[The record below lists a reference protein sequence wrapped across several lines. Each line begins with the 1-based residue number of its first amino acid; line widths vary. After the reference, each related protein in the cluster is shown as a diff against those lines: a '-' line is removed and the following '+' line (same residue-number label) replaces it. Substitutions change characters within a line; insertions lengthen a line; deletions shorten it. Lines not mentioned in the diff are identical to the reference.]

1 MERALV
7 TSSFSMADLCPAT
20 GVHGVSRPMR
30 LSYVSPTAS
39 AAAQNPSYGRKKNAS
54 SSAPPSA
61 AASATVI
68 TSPPATYDVQYPT
81 PTRPAEETEQDEENL
96 VAKHKTTRSVAA
108 TTNGRASRAAPRP
121 AQSRP
126 RRRPAQA
133 AAASL
138 PVTFCNALEEVINTF
153 IDPPALRPT
162 VDPRN
167 VLTSNFAP
175 VDELPPT
182 PCPIVRGAIPRCL
195 AGGAY
200 IRNGPNPQHLPRGPH
215 HLFDGDGMLHSLLLP
230 ASPSSGDPVLCSRYV
245 QTYKYLVERD
255 AGAPVMPNVFSGFHG
270 VAGLAR
276 GAVVAA
282 RVLTGQMNPIEGA
295 GLANT
300 SLAYFAGRLY
310 ALGESDLPYA
320 VRVDPA
326 TGEVTTHGRSD
337 FGGRLVMGMTAHPKK
352 DPVTGELFAFRY
364 GPVPPFVTYFRF
376 DPAGN
381 KGADV
386 PIFSVQQPSF
396 LHDFA
401 ITERYAIF
409 PEIQIVMKPMDMVVG
424 GGSPVGSDPGKV
436 PRLGVLP
443 RYATD
448 ESEMRWFE
456 VPGFNMMHSVNAW
469 EEAGG
474 EEIVLVA
481 PNILSIEHALERME
495 LVHACVEKVRI
506 NLRTGAVTRTPL
518 AAGNLDFGVINPAS
532 LGRRNRYG
540 YFGVGDPMPKIGG
553 VAKLDFNRAGLG
565 DCTVARRDFGP
576 GSFAGEPFF
585 VPDDVEGNGNEDDGY
600 LVCYVHNER
609 TGENRF
615 VVMDARSPD
624 LDIVAEV
631 QLPGRVPYGFHGLFV
646 TQAELRSQHQ

>member
-1 MERALV
+1 MQRI
-7 TSSFSMADLCPAT
+7 CPAHCSVT
-20 GVHGVSRPMR
+20 HSLTMKSMR
-30 LSYVSPTAS
+30 LSYIPPAAS
-39 AAAQNPSYGRKKNAS
+39 AAPQSPSYGRKKNAS
-54 SSAPPSA
+54 AAPPSA
-61 AASATVI
+61 AASTTVL
-68 TSPPATYDVQYPT
+68 TSPPVTTTRT
-81 PTRPAEETEQDEENL
+81 PKQTEQEDEQL
-96 VAKHKTTRSVAA
+96 VAKTKTTRTVIA
-108 TTNGRASRAAPRP
+108 TTNGRAAPS
-121 AQSRP
+121 QSRP
-126 RRRPAQA
+126 RRRPAPA
-133 AAASL
+133 AAASAASL
-138 PVTFCNALEEVINTF
+138 PMTFCNALEEVINTF
-153 IDPPALRPT
+153 IDPPALRPA

-167 VLTSNFAP
+167 VLTSNFVP

-182 PCPIVRGAIPRCL
+182 PCPVVRGAIPRCL

-230 ASPSSGDPVLCSRYV
+230 SPASSGDDPVLCSRYV

-255 AGAPVMPNVFSGFHG
+255 AGAPVLPNVFSGFHG
-270 VAGLAR
+270 VAGMAR

-282 RVLTGQMNPIEGA
+282 RVLTGQMNPLEGV

-320 VRVDPA
+320 VRVHPD
-326 TGEVTTHGRSD
+326 TGEVTTHGRCD

-436 PRLGVLP
+436 PRLGVIP

-448 ESEMRWFE
+448 ESEMRWFK
-456 VPGFNMMHSVNAW
+456 VPGFNIMHSVNAW

-474 EEIVLVA
+474 EELVLVA
-481 PNILSIEHALERME
+481 PNVLSIEHALEHME
-495 LVHACVEKVRI
+495 LVHSCVEKVRI
-506 NLRTGAVTRTPL
+506 NLRTGVVTRTPL
-518 AAGNLDFGVINPAS
+518 AAGNFDFPVINPAF

-540 YFGVGDPMPKIGG
+540 YFGVGDPAPKIGG
-553 VAKLDFNRAGLG
+553 VAKLDFDRAGEG
-565 DCTVARRDFGP
+565 DCTVAQRDFGP
-576 GSFAGEPFF
+576 GCFAGEPFF
-585 VPDDVEGNGNEDDGY
+585 VADDVEGNGNEDDGY
-600 LVCYVHNER
+600 LVCYVHDEA

-624 LDIVAEV
+624 LEIVAEV

-646 TQAELRSQHQ
+646 TQAELQSQHQ

>member
-1 MERALV
+1 
-7 TSSFSMADLCPAT
+7 
-20 GVHGVSRPMR
+20 MR
-30 LSYVSPTAS
+30 STRFSYVSPSAS
-39 AAAQNPSYGRKKNAS
+39 AAAQNPSYGRKKNSAT
-54 SSAPPSA
+54 APPSA
-61 AASATVI
+61 AASTTVL
-68 TSPPATYDVQYPT
+68 TSPPATITTTTPT
-81 PTRPAEETEQDEENL
+81 PKQNEREDEPL
-96 VAKHKTTRSVAA
+96 VAKIKTTRTVTVTS
-108 TTNGRASRAAPRP
+108 TNGRVAPRQ

-126 RRRPAQA
+126 PRRRPPA
-133 AAASL
+133 AAASASL
-138 PVTFCNALEEVINTF
+138 PVTFCNALEGVINTF

-182 PCPIVRGAIPRCL
+182 PCPVVRGAIPRCL

-230 ASPSSGDPVLCSRYV
+230 SAGKNDDPVLCSRYV

-255 AGAPVMPNVFSGFHG
+255 AGAPVMPNMFSGFHG
-270 VAGLAR
+270 VAGMAR
-276 GAVVAA
+276 GAVAAA
-282 RVLTGQMNPIEGA
+282 RVLTGQMNLLQGA

-300 SLAYFAGRLY
+300 SLAYFGARLY
-310 ALGESDLPYA
+310 ALGESDLPYT
-320 VRVDPA
+320 VRVDA
-326 TGEVTTHGRSD
+326 DTGEVTTIGRCD

-386 PIFSVQQPSF
+386 PFFSVEQPSF

-401 ITERYAIF
+401 ITERHAIF

-424 GGSPVGSDPGKV
+424 GGSPVGSDPNKV
-436 PRLGVLP
+436 PRLGVIP

-518 AAGNLDFGVINPAS
+518 AAGNFDFGVINPAC

-553 VAKLDFNRAGLG
+553 VAKLDFDLAGAG
-565 DCTVARRDFGP
+565 DCTVARRDFGA
-576 GSFAGEPFF
+576 GCFAGEPFF

-600 LVCYVHNER
+600 VVCYVHDEG

-624 LDIVAEV
+624 LEIVAEV

-646 TQAELRSQHQ
+646 TQAELRAQQQ

>member
-1 MERALV
+1 MERTLI
-7 TSSFSMADLCPAT
+7 TSNLSMAAHPSRSSGRVGYISPA
-20 GVHGVSRPMR
+20 
-30 LSYVSPTAS
+30 AS
-39 AAAQNPSYGRKKNAS
+39 AAAQNSSYRKKKS
-54 SSAPPSA
+54 TPSA
-61 AASATVI
+61 AATAATAA
-68 TSPPATYDVQYPT
+68 TSPPATDNVQSTAPK
-81 PTRPAEETEQDEENL
+81 QDEQQDKGER
-96 VAKHKTTRSVAA
+96 VAS
-108 TTNGRASRAAPRP
+108 TTNTSRIGTASARTRRAPAPSQARA
-121 AQSRP
+121 QP
-126 RRRPAQA
+126 RRRPAPV
-133 AAASL
+133 AASL
-138 PVTFCNALEEVINTF
+138 PMALCSALEEAINTF
-153 IDPPALRPT
+153 VDPPALRPS
-162 VDPRN
+162 VDPRH
-167 VLTSNFAP
+167 VLSANFTP

-182 PCPIVRGAIPRCL
+182 PCPVVRGAIPRCL

-230 ASPSSGDPVLCSRYV
+230 TADSPSSDPVLCSRYV

-270 VAGLAR
+270 LGGLAR

-282 RVLTGQMNPIEGA
+282 RVLTGQMNPAEGV

-300 SLAYFAGRLY
+300 SLVFFGGRLY

-326 TGEVTTHGRSD
+326 TGEVTTHGRCD
-337 FGGRLVMGMTAHPKK
+337 FGGRLFMGMTAHPKK
-352 DPVTGELFAFRY
+352 DPVTGEVFAFRY

-381 KGADV
+381 KGPDV

-401 ITERYAIF
+401 VTERYAIF
-409 PEIQIVMKPMDMVVG
+409 PEIQIVMQPMGMVAG
-424 GGSPVGSDPGKV
+424 GAPVGADSGKV
-436 PRLGVLP
+436 PRIGVLP
-443 RYATD
+443 KYATD

-456 VPGFNMMHSVNAW
+456 VPGFNIMHTLNAW

-474 EEIVLVA
+474 EELVLVA
-481 PNILSIEHALERME
+481 PNVLSVEHALERME
-495 LVHACVEKVRI
+495 LVHSCVEKVRV
-506 NLRTGAVTRTPL
+506 NLRTGAVSRTPL
-518 AAGNLDFGVINPAS
+518 SAGNLDFGVIHPGY

-540 YFGVGDPMPKIGG
+540 YLGIGDPMPKIGG
-553 VAKLDFNRAGLG
+553 VAKLDLDLAGTG

-576 GSFAGEPFF
+576 GCFAGEPFF
-585 VPDDVEGNGNEDDGY
+585 VPDDVEGDGNEDDGY
-600 LVCYVHNER
+600 VVCYVHNER

-615 VVMDARSPD
+615 VVMDARSPQ

-631 QLPGRVPYGFHGLFV
+631 ELPARVPYGFHGLFV
-646 TQAELRSQHQ
+646 TKAELQAQQQ

>member
-1 MERALV
+1 MERTLI
-7 TSSFSMADLCPAT
+7 TSNLSMAAHPSRSSSSRRVHYISPA
-20 GVHGVSRPMR
+20 
-30 LSYVSPTAS
+30 AS
-39 AAAQNPSYGRKKNAS
+39 AAAQNSSSYRKKKS
-54 SSAPPSA
+54 TPSPPPPSA
-61 AASATVI
+61 AATATVV
-68 TSPPATYDVQYPT
+68 TSPPATDNVQSPAPKQT
-81 PTRPAEETEQDEENL
+81 EQQEKTERPAS
-96 VAKHKTTRSVAA
+96 RIA
-108 TTNGRASRAAPRP
+108 TARARAPTSQ

-126 RRRPAQA
+126 RRRPAP

-138 PVTFCNALEEVINTF
+138 PMALCSALEEAINTF
-153 IDPPALRPT
+153 VDPPALRPS
-162 VDPRN
+162 VDPRH
-167 VLTSNFAP
+167 VLSSNFAP

-182 PCPIVRGAIPRCL
+182 PCPAVRGAIPRCL

-230 ASPSSGDPVLCSRYV
+230 AAGSSGSDPVLCSRYV

-270 VAGLAR
+270 LAGFAR

-282 RVLTGQMNPIEGA
+282 RVLTGQMNPAQGV

-300 SLAYFAGRLY
+300 SLALFGGRLY

-320 VRVDPA
+320 VRVDTA
-326 TGEVTTHGRSD
+326 TGDVTTHGRCD
-337 FGGRLVMGMTAHPKK
+337 FGGRLFMGMTAHPKK

-381 KGADV
+381 KGPDV

-409 PEIQIVMKPMDMVVG
+409 PEIQIVMQPMGMVAG
-424 GGSPVGSDPGKV
+424 GAPVGSDPGKV
-436 PRLGVLP
+436 PRIGVLP

-448 ESEMRWFE
+448 ESEMRWLE
-456 VPGFNMMHSVNAW
+456 VPGFNIMHTLNAW

-474 EEIVLVA
+474 DELVLVA
-481 PNILSIEHALERME
+481 PNVLSVEHALERME
-495 LVHACVEKVRI
+495 LVHSCVEKVRI
-506 NLRTGAVTRTPL
+506 DLRTGAVSRTPL
-518 AAGNLDFGVINPAS
+518 SAGNLDFGVMHPGY
-532 LGRRNRYG
+532 LGRPNRYG

-553 VAKLDFNRAGLG
+553 VAKLDMELAGTG

-576 GSFAGEPFF
+576 GCFAGEPFF
-585 VPDDVEGNGNEDDGY
+585 VPDDVDGDGNEDDGY
-600 LVCYVHNER
+600 VVCYVHDER
-609 TGENRF
+609 SGENTF
-615 VVMDARSPD
+615 VVMDARSPT
-624 LDIVAEV
+624 LEIVAEV
-631 QLPGRVPYGFHGLFV
+631 ELPARVPYGFHGLFV
-646 TQAELRSQHQ
+646 TQAQLQAQQQ